1 MSANGCIISMSLD
14 NSPLTSLNECVIIP
28 PERDDTVNQKGNE
41 PMRKQQSVRFEPKVN
56 EWLAAQAKK
65 QKRAIA
71 EIIRMI
77 VDDAIENKWGE

>member
-1 MSANGCIISMSLD
+1 MYYKHVVRQQPFDKSKWVCYN
-14 NSPLTSLNECVIIP
+14 P
-28 PERDDTVNQKGNE
+28 PRKGDDTVNQKGNE